1 MADTLGAPAAETI
14 IAALRAH
21 DSELRRAGI
30 RRLSLFGSVARGD
43 AEASSDVDVAVELD
57 PAAHVGLFRLVGLQ
71 RRLSEI
77 LGRPVDL
84 LPEPAENRRLQSRID
99 RDRRRAF

>member
-1 MADTLGAPAAETI
+1 MDAPDLSPDSI

-21 DSELRRAGI
+21 GAELRRDGI
-30 RRLSLFGSVARGD
+30 RHLSLFGSAARG
-43 AEASSDVDVAVELD
+43 EAGRASDIDLAVELD
-57 PAAHVGLFRLVGLQ
+57 PAARVGLFRLVGLQ

-77 LGRPVDL
+77 LQRRVDL
-84 LPEPAENRRLQSRID
+84 LPEPVESSRLQQNID